1 MSDSGLLSKPGTRA
15 GDLQRVCLEA
25 IERHRAAGD
34 LPTSIRFVFYEL
46 EQAGTVS
53 KRRTNLDGTPSKRRM
68 DQDVSDAMTVLR
80 EAGLV
85 AWTAL
90 VDETRSV
97 TDWRSAATVAD
108 YLAEAIERARIDCWD
123 GHPAPLILCESRSLA
138 GVLRA
143 LAGEYLCP
151 IAATN
156 GQVGG
161 FLRTDIAP
169 LIEVRY
175 GDDAPGG
182 PGLERRQVRY
192 LGDLDRQGGQIEDNT
207 RRVLVRELELDEDE
221 LDWERVAITPE
232 QVAER
237 ELAPIV
243 KTDRRY
249 RAGTGT
255 GEAWE
260 TEALGQGTVVALVR
274 EALDD
279 LLPAPLDYFRERED
293 EQREAV
299 RRRLADAREDDES

>member
-1 MSDSGLLSKPGTRA
+1 MAERGLSRPGTRA

-25 IERHRAAGD
+25 IERHRGAGE

-46 EQAGTVS
+46 EQVGIVA
-53 KRRTNLDGTPSKRRM
+53 KQRRNLDGTRSRRRM
-68 DQDVSDAMTVLR
+68 DQDMSDAMTVLR

-85 AWTAL
+85 EWTAL

-97 TDWRSAATVAD
+97 TVWRSAATVAD
-108 YLAEAIERARIDCWD
+108 YVAEAIDRARIDCWD

-138 GVLRA
+138 GVLRE

-161 FLRTDIAP
+161 FLRTDVAP
-169 LIEVRY
+169 LLEVRY

-182 PGLERRQVRY
+182 PGLERRRVLY
-192 LGDLDRQGGQIEDNT
+192 LGDLDRQGGQIEANT
-207 RRVLVRELELDEDE
+207 RRVLVHELGLEDEDE

-237 ELAPIV
+237 GLQPII

-249 RAGTGT
+249 RDGTGT

-279 LLPAPLDYFRERED
+279 LLPEPLDLTRKREE

-299 RRRLADAREDDES
+299 RRRLADGWEGGE